1 MKVKHAIVVGKTST
15 YNFKN
20 HKDELATSLM
30 PIIRRVRGR
39 TNLWEEST
47 C

>member
-1 MKVKHAIVVGKTST
+1 MKVKHAIVGGKTSI

-20 HKDELATSLM
+20 NEDELTSLM
-30 PIIRRVRGR
+30 SIIRSVGGR